1 MIDGRWL
8 KIIDEN
14 GTKDINEY
22 ISRFIFLDAKASYP
36 VSVEDSIT
44 MKGVDGELPGAVSF
58 APFNLVIKFGFD
70 GIDEIDTNLMEQQ
83 LRNIFFRREPYYIV
97 TSDNPGIK
105 YKVNN
110 PDINPD
116 YADFSTIRFEMTFSV
131 KDGYSESLRD
141 TKDIELLQ
149 ENVQFEQGLDL
160 AEKLQYK
167 HKTKSFKI
175 YNGST
180 DVIDPLMRHKLII
193 QMSVEAPNGFKI
205 RNKTTSKKLS
215 NGTVTDVFEYKKK
228 IKKSQSFILNGVYPY
243 VDKKRVGVDT
253 NYSYITLAPG
263 ENNIVIEGD
272 GVEQIDI
279 EFIFNFIYR

>member
-1 MIDGRWL
+1 MKKEVRLFNDNFDVKLTDTPNLLFLDHIEEDVEVNANTTE
-8 KIIDEN
+8 IN
-14 GTKDINEY
+14 GTD
-22 ISRFIFLDAKASYP
+22 
-36 VSVEDSIT
+36 
-44 MKGVDGELPGAVSF
+44 GVLMGPTTFG
-58 APFNLVIKFGFD
+58 PFNLVLNFSFKGL
-70 GIDEIDTNLMEQQ
+70 DTKDLKLYKEKI
-83 LRNIFFRREPYYIV
+83 RNILYQREPYYVWHSDAPGKKYAVYCDSNDNDDLTNSFATFEV
-97 TSDNPGIK
+97 TFVVFK
-105 YKVNN
+105 
-110 PDINPD
+110 
-116 YADFSTIRFEMTFSV
+116 
-131 KDGYSESLRD
+131 GYSESLKD
-141 TKDIELLQ
+141 TNDIELLQ
-149 ENVQFEQGLDL
+149 ENVQFEQGLEL

-205 RNKTTSKKLS
+205 RNKTTK
-215 NGTVTDVFEYKKK
+215 DVFEYKKK
-228 IKKSQSFILNGVYPY
+228 IKKSQNFILNGVYPY